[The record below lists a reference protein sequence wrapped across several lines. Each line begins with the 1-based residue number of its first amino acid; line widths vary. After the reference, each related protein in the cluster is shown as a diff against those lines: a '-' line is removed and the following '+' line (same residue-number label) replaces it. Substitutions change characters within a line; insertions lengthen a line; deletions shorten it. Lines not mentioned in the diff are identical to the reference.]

1 MGAANDLFRFFLQ
14 KVLFTWRSVKGLRT
28 VVGHGLAQDSRRR
41 LSVSIREQNFR
52 NAFHCRSSTYI
63 FVSYS

>member
-28 VVGHGLAQDSRRR
+28 VVGHGLAK
-41 LSVSIREQNFR
+41 IRGGD
-52 NAFHCRSSTYI
+52 
-63 FVSYS
+63 